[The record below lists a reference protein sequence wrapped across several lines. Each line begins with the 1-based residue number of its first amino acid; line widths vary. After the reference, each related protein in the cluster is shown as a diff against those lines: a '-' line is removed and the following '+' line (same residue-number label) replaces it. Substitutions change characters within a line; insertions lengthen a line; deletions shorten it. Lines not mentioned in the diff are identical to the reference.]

1 MILTTRLK
9 SVLPLPLHFRLKFA
23 TNVKHWSNE
32 WRFIIYSDKKTFQS
46 YSNGKIFVNRLRG
59 CSEDPKYTWF
69 ANIGATFKINVW
81 AAMIYG
87 QPVQV
92 CQCDPEHDTEDYIK
106 VLHEFFFVDNP
117 TFKADYVLLQDNAPM
132 HVSIDSQSFFSIT
145 TFMF

>member
-132 HVSIDSQSFFSIT
+132 HVFIDSQSFFSIT